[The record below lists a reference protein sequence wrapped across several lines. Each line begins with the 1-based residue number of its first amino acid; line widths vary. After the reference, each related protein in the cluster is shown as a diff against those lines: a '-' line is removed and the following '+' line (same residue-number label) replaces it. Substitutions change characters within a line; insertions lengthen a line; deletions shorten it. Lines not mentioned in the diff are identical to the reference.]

1 MEKKL
6 LFVTNVLGFMTNAI
20 TNNLAK
26 YDYTVEVIPPD
37 MRKLEKLK
45 ELPSLVLIYLDG
57 IDPDDSEMIQ
67 ALVFIRD
74 KVVAHDGDVMLF
86 TAGNPD
92 EIERFNS
99 LCGEGV
105 VSESFKRP
113 INVKELAERLDYYSD
128 LEQSEFRKKHILV
141 IDDDVT
147 MLTTIKGWLEGKYQV
162 YVADG
167 GMSGISLLAR
177 HSVDLILL
185 DYEMP
190 IVTGAKVL
198 ELIRSEA
205 ETADIPVIFLTSKS
219 DKDTV
224 MSVMALKPVKYLLKT
239 SPKEDIVKE
248 IDDFFMKEAAKKV
261 YIKK

>member
-1 MEKKL
+1 
-6 LFVTNVLGFMTNAI
+6 
-20 TNNLAK
+20 
-26 YDYTVEVIPPD
+26 
-37 MRKLEKLK
+37 
-45 ELPSLVLIYLDG
+45 
-57 IDPDDSEMIQ
+57 
-67 ALVFIRD
+67 
-74 KVVAHDGDVMLF
+74 
-86 TAGNPD
+86 
-92 EIERFNS
+92 
-99 LCGEGV
+99 
-105 VSESFKRP
+105 
-113 INVKELAERLDYYSD
+113 
-128 LEQSEFRKKHILV
+128 
-141 IDDDVT
+141 
-147 MLTTIKGWLEGKYQV
+147 TIKGWLEGKYQV

-239 SPKEDIVKE
+239 SPREDIVKE